1 VARAGARAR
10 AAVRA
15 TGHGDPDGT
24 VNEDRR
30 VAVSSVRTHRARSL
44 ASGEVPPP
52 GAGWSIA
59 DDLDEQTELG
69 TLFARALVRAQLR
82 VAAATVAVVAPLVAG
97 LPLLLDLVPAAGRA
111 RLHGV
116 PVSWLV
122 LALGIQPVWV
132 LTGARHVRRAERV
145 ERDFVR
151 LVGRP

>member
-1 VARAGARAR
+1 M
-10 AAVRA
+10 
-15 TGHGDPDGT
+15 
-24 VNEDRR
+24 NEDRR
-30 VAVSSVRTHRARSL
+30 VAVSSVRTHRARSV
-44 ASGEVPPP
+44 ASGTVPPP
-52 GAGWSIA
+52 GDGWSIA

-69 TLFARALVRAQLR
+69 ALFARALVRAQLR
-82 VAAATVAVVAPLVAG
+82 AAAATVAIVAGVVAG
-97 LPLLLDLVPAAGRA
+97 LPLLLDVTPALCRA

-132 LTGARHVRRAERV
+132 LTGARHVRRAERI